1 MYLAAKRK
9 AVCASSSVLP
19 ALRFQLYSTS
29 CLAKLDA
36 FCDYYF
42 ATIVLGEM
50 VSSDAEN
57 LENIVQAT

>member
-1 MYLAAKRK
+1 MCKTAYFAAK
-9 AVCASSSVLP
+9 S
-19 ALRFQLYSTS
+19 QLYSTS
-29 CLAKLDA
+29 CPAKLDA

-50 VSSDAEN
+50 VSTDAEN